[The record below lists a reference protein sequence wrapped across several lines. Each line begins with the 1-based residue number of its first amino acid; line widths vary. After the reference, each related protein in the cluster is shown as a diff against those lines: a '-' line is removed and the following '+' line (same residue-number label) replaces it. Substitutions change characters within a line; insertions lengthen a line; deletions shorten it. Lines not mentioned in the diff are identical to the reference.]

1 MRTMRRFLVAMAL
14 LATAS
19 AAGCGNSNSNSNGL
33 PPSAMPAVKGT
44 FGTDPVITMPNGN
57 PPGQLVVRTLI
68 QGHGPVV
75 QSRDYVLFNVQGK
88 VWAGNR
94 EVVDSYSNHSPQGL
108 PLRSAIPAWRSL
120 AGMRTG
126 SRVLMVVPPRD
137 AFGSKGDP
145 QANIMG
151 SDTLVF
157 VFDVLSSLQETAH
170 ATGTAIPYH
179 PGPGMPSVAWNASG
193 PKITVPATAAPAKL
207 VRQVLIRGKGQPI
220 QAGQTVVT
228 QYTGVVWSTGKV
240 FDSSWARGFPE
251 SFVLGA
257 GQVLPGWDNGLG
269 GLPVG
274 SRVLL
279 VIPPALGYGQ
289 SGSPPNVGS
298 NAALVFV
305 IDIVAA
311 T

>member
-1 MRTMRRFLVAMAL
+1 MRTMRRFLIAMAL

-19 AAGCGNSNSNSNGL
+19 AAGCGNSRPQ
-33 PPSAMPAVKGT
+33 PPMPSVTGT
-44 FGTDPVITMPNGN
+44 FGADPVITMPNGS
-57 PPGQLVVRTLI
+57 PPGQLMVRTLI

-75 QSRDYVLFNVQGK
+75 RSHDYVLFNVQGK

-94 EVVDSYSNHSPQGL
+94 EVVDSYTNHSPQGL

-120 AGMRTG
+120 AGQRTG
-126 SRVLMVVPPRD
+126 SRVLMVVPPKD

-157 VFDVLSSLQETAH
+157 VFDVLGSLQETAH
-170 ATGTAIPYH
+170 ATGTVIPYH
-179 PGPGMPSVAWNASG
+179 PGPDMPSVTWNARG
-193 PKITVPATAAPAKL
+193 PTITVPTTATPPAKL
-207 VRQVLIRGKGQPI
+207 VRQVLIRGRGRPI
-220 QAGQTVVT
+220 QAGQTVVV
-228 QYTGVVWSTGKV
+228 QDTGVVWHSGKV
-240 FDSSWARGFPE
+240 FDSTWTRGFPE
-251 SFVLGA
+251 SFLLGG

-274 SRVLL
+274 SRALL
-279 VIPPALGYGQ
+279 VIPPALGYGHAGHAPYI
-289 SGSPPNVGS
+289 GSKDT
-298 NAALVFV
+298 LVFV
-305 IDIVAA
+305 IDIEAA

>member
-1 MRTMRRFLVAMAL
+1 MRTMRRFLVAMVL

-19 AAGCGNSNSNSNGL
+19 AAGCGTSNSQ
-33 PPSAMPAVKGT
+33 PQAAMPGVRGT
-44 FGTDPVITMPNGN
+44 FGTDPVITMPNGS

-68 QGHGPVV
+68 DGRGPVV
-75 QSRDYVLFNVQGK
+75 QPRDYVLFNVQGK

-94 EVVDSYSNHSPQGL
+94 EVVDSYTNHSPQGL

-120 AGMRTG
+120 AGQRTG
-126 SRVLMVVPPRD
+126 SRVLMVVPPKD

-157 VFDVLSSLQETAH
+157 VFDVLSRLQETAH
-170 ATGTAIPYH
+170 ATGTVIPYH
-179 PGPGMPSVAWNASG
+179 PGPGMPGVTSNASG
-193 PKITVPATAAPAKL
+193 PTITVPAKAAPPAKL
-207 VRQVLIRGKGQPI
+207 VSQVLIRGRGRPI
-220 QAGQTVVT
+220 QAGQTVVA
-228 QYTGVVWSTGKV
+228 QDTGVVWHTGKV

-289 SGSPPNVGS
+289 AGHAPYIGS
-298 NAALVFV
+298 NDTLVFV
-305 IDIVAA
+305 VDIVAA

>member
-1 MRTMRRFLVAMAL
+1 MRTMRRFLVAMVL
-14 LATAS
+14 LAAGA
-19 AAGCGNSNSNSNGL
+19 AAGCGNGTSQ
-33 PPSAMPAVKGT
+33 PQPAMPAVKGT
-44 FGTDPVITMPNGN
+44 FGTDPVITMPNGG

-75 QSRDYVLFNVQGK
+75 QPRDYVLFNVQGK

-120 AGMRTG
+120 AGERTG
-126 SRVLMVVPPRD
+126 SRVLMVVPPKD
-137 AFGSKGDP
+137 AFGPKGDP

-170 ATGTAIPYH
+170 AAGTVIPYH
-179 PGPGMPSVAWNASG
+179 PGPGLPSVASTAHG
-193 PKITVPATAAPAKL
+193 PKIAIPAQATPPAKL
-207 VRQVLIRGKGQPI
+207 VRQILIRGQGRPI

-228 QYTGVVWSTGKV
+228 QDTGVVWHTGKV
-240 FDSSWARGFPE
+240 FDSTWTRGFPE

-289 SGSPPNVGS
+289 AGHAPDVGS
-298 NAALVFV
+298 NDTLVFV
-305 IDIVAA
+305 IDLVAA

>member
-1 MRTMRRFLVAMAL
+1 MRTMRRFLVAMVL
-14 LATAS
+14 LAAAS
-19 AAGCGNSNSNSNGL
+19 AAGCGNGNS
-33 PPSAMPAVKGT
+33 PPPPAVPAVTGT
-44 FGTDPVITMPNGN
+44 FGTDPVITMPNGT

-75 QSRDYVLFNVQGK
+75 RPHDYVLFNVQGK

-94 EVVDSYSNHSPQGL
+94 EVVDSYTNHAPQGL
-108 PLRSAIPAWRSL
+108 PLRSAIAAWRSL
-120 AGMRTG
+120 AGQRTG
-126 SRVLMVVPPRD
+126 SRVLMVVPPKD
-137 AFGSKGDP
+137 AFGPKGDP

-157 VFDVLSSLQETAH
+157 VFDVLSRLQETAH
-170 ATGTAIPYH
+170 AAGTVIPYR
-179 PGPGMPSVAWNASG
+179 PGPGLPGVSWSAHG
-193 PKITVPATAAPAKL
+193 PKITVPAKAAPPAKL
-207 VRQVLIRGKGQPI
+207 VTRVLIRGHGQPI
-220 QAGQTVVT
+220 QAGQTVVA
-228 QYTGVVWSTGKV
+228 QDIGVVWRTGTV
-240 FDSSWARGFPE
+240 FESSWARGFPE
-251 SFVLGA
+251 SFLLGA

-279 VIPPALGYGQ
+279 VIPPALGYGHA
-289 SGSPPNVGS
+289 GHAPAVGS
-298 NAALVFV
+298 HDTLVFV

>member
-14 LATAS
+14 LAAGS
-19 AAGCGNSNSNSNGL
+19 AAGCGSSSSQ
-33 PPSAMPAVKGT
+33 PQPAMPAVKGT
-44 FGTDPVITMPNGN
+44 FGTDPVITMPNGS

-75 QSRDYVLFNVQGK
+75 QPRDYVLFNVQGK

-94 EVVDSYSNHSPQGL
+94 EVVDSYTNHSPQGL

-126 SRVLMVVPPRD
+126 SRVLMVVPPKD
-137 AFGSKGDP
+137 AFGPKGDP

-157 VFDVLSSLQETAH
+157 VFDVLSSLQEKAR
-170 ATGTAIPYH
+170 AAGTVIQYH
-179 PGPGMPSVAWNASG
+179 PGPGMPSVAWTAHG
-193 PKITVPATAAPAKL
+193 PKIAIPAQATPPAKL
-207 VRQVLIRGKGQPI
+207 VRQILIRGRGRPI

-228 QYTGVVWSTGKV
+228 QETGVVWHTGKV
-240 FDSSWARGFPE
+240 FDSTWTRGFPE

-289 SGSPPNVGS
+289 AGHAPYIGS
-298 NAALVFV
+298 NDTLAFV